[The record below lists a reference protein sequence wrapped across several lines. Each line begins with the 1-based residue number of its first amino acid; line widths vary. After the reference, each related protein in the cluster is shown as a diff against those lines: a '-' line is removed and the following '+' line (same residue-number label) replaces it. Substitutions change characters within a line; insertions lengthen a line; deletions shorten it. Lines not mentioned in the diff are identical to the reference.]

1 MEKEIPS
8 FSDLKE
14 EVISAGLCTL
24 CGSCTS
30 FCRANKLNAIGM
42 ANGLP
47 DYVNEENCLKCGICY
62 MICPVT
68 SELNEKLEEIYGNG
82 IGKIV
87 DVFSARS
94 TDENVLEK
102 CCDGGV
108 ATALLHY
115 MLDTHFIDAV
125 LAVKRMKGGRSMPTL
140 ASSYHEL
147 LACAGSTLATVPS
160 LDEIKYFST
169 YTSILPELKE
179 IGYGGIENIAITATP
194 CQTKSIRK
202 MQSSHILPSGIVK
215 FVIGLFCI
223 ENFSFDAVA
232 LRKFEEMIGGRMSDI
247 EKVNI
252 KEVMSVTFKDGRR
265 KEIPLDELKEVARKA
280 CIKCRIPFSNIYA
293 DVSLGGLGSEDGY
306 TTVVIRTNKGKKIF
320 EEALEEEFIEIH
332 PEWNEEKKEHAIE
345 KIKEWTKKK
354 EERGS

>member
-1 MEKEIPS
+1 MEIPT

-14 EVISAGLCTL
+14 EVIDAGLCTL
-24 CGSCTS
+24 CGGCTS

-42 ANGLP
+42 MNGLP
-47 DYVNEENCLKCGICY
+47 NYINEENCLKCGICY

-68 SELNEKLEEIYGNG
+68 SELDEKLEEIYGKG
-82 IGKIV
+82 IGKII

-94 TDENVLEK
+94 TDENVLKK

-115 MLDTHFIDAV
+115 MLDTHFVDAV
-125 LAVKRMKGGRSMPTL
+125 LAVKRMKGGRSMPIL
-140 ASSYHEL
+140 ATSYNEL
-147 LACAGSTLATVPS
+147 LACAGSTLATIPS

-169 YTSILPELKE
+169 YTSLLPELKE

-194 CQTKSIRK
+194 CQTKTIRK
-202 MQSSHILPSGIVK
+202 MQSAHILPSGVVK
-215 FVIGLFCI
+215 FIVGLFCI
-223 ENFSFDAVA
+223 ENFSFNTVT
-232 LRKFEEMIGGRMSDI
+232 LRKFEEIIGGRINDI

-252 KEVMSVTFKDGRR
+252 KEKMNIIFKDGRR
-265 KEIPLDELKEVARKA
+265 KDVLLDELKEVARKA
-280 CIKCRIPFSNIYA
+280 CIKCKIPFSNIYA

-306 TTVVIRTNKGKKIF
+306 TTVVIRTSKGKKIF
-320 EEALEEEFIEIH
+320 DGALEEGFIEVH
-332 PEWNEEKKEHAIE
+332 PEWNEEKKENVIE

-354 EERGS
+354 EERK